1 MAWSQLTQFYNNVE
15 SSQIP
20 KFLNYDINENTN
32 ER

>member
-1 MAWSQLTQFYNNVE
+1 MAWSQLTQFYNE

-20 KFLNYDINENTN
+20 EFLNYDINENTN